1 MNKYIL
7 LVDDDSDDRELF
19 REAISSAATELIF
32 KEAEDGT
39 EAFRML
45 KDSHENL
52 PEVIFLD
59 INLPIIS
66 GWECLTKLKSDDVFK
81 NIPVII
87 YSTSSHDR
95 DRKIAND
102 LGALSFVTKPHT
114 YTDLI
119 ALIKKI
125 TAHIQNNTL
134 KEFIAPVK

>member
-19 REAISSAATELIF
+19 REAISSAATQLSF

-45 KDSHENL
+45 NSSPDNL

-66 GWECLTKLKSDDVFK
+66 GWECLTRIKSDDVLK

-95 DRKIAND
+95 DIKIAYE

-119 ALIKKI
+119 VLIKKI
-125 TAHIQNNTL
+125 AVHIQNNTL